1 MTKSHPLSF
10 LSLLFVGTI
19 CNAMVVSFMGFYI
32 VEGLGRAPWSISI
45 YTGVFAGAVILSNRA
60 FARRMDQ
67 GGNPFPMIG
76 IAVSGSLVA
85 ALALSLSPGFL
96 TVSTIGV
103 IGFGVGS
110 SAMSTMFSLGG
121 VVAARNGIERST
133 FNAYMRAATSTSWMI
148 GPALSFT
155 VADQL
160 GAEVVF
166 RFALAIAV
174 LWLGLWWWTAP
185 RDAAVEPK
193 TLAEPELRAARN
205 PELWTAIL
213 FVFCLA
219 LAHSLTFSALPIF
232 FVQEVGLPGY
242 APGVAFSLKT
252 FIELFAIFST
262 PFLIAR
268 FGLRAALIGTAQLAV
283 VAILV
288 LATTGS
294 FAHMLVGAA
303 LEGFY
308 FGLFSTLAISYVQSL
323 SEDRPAYATAMYW
336 NTMMVTLVVAG
347 PAAGL
352 IAQVFDFQ
360 TVIFTGS
367 AFAVASAVL
376 LGSATFQRAK
386 RLKRGGA

>member
-1 MTKSHPLSF
+1 
-10 LSLLFVGTI
+10 
-19 CNAMVVSFMGFYI
+19 
-32 VEGLGRAPWSISI
+32 
-45 YTGVFAGAVILSNRA
+45 
-60 FARRMDQ
+60 
-67 GGNPFPMIG
+67 
-76 IAVSGSLVA
+76 
-85 ALALSLSPGFL
+85 
-96 TVSTIGV
+96 
-103 IGFGVGS
+103 
-110 SAMSTMFSLGG
+110 
-121 VVAARNGIERST
+121 
-133 FNAYMRAATSTSWMI
+133 
-148 GPALSFT
+148 
-155 VADQL
+155 
-160 GAEVVF
+160 
-166 RFALAIAV
+166 
-174 LWLGLWWWTAP
+174 
-185 RDAAVEPK
+185 
-193 TLAEPELRAARN
+193 RAARN